1 MRLTLRGARLV
12 DAATD
17 LAEGDLVL
25 EDGRLLAAGAVG
37 TPPASDEPEGPG
49 QIVDA
54 TGLFALPGFI
64 DVHTHG
70 GGGFNLQTTAH
81 EEIAGYG
88 RWAAASGVTAFLV
101 GVVGIPGA
109 LPEAQ
114 LHAAAAAVAAYHPGA
129 GAEPL
134 GIHLEGPYIS
144 EARRGAHQSSWL
156 RWPNPAE
163 TERILALADGAL
175 RLVTLAPELPGA
187 HEMIRRLVEAG
198 VTVSIGHTDANYE
211 QALEAIA
218 LGATHATHCCNAM
231 RPLRHRDPGPLG
243 AIAMSPQVA
252 GEIIADG
259 VHVHPAMVEV
269 LFKLLG
275 VERAVVITDA
285 LAGAGNGDDAFE
297 FAGQPAHVAGGAA
310 RLADGT
316 LTGSVLTMDQALRNV
331 LALPGVSLPAASAML
346 SRNPARAA
354 GANARKGLLA
364 PGYDADLVLL
374 DADLRLCATYCAG
387 TLVYVTEGW
396 AERLAAARPT
406 PSPAPAPA
414 PASASAP
421 VSTPAAAP
429 AAAPDPAVGADPSS
443 PAPAPAARPAR
454 APRQRPQR

>member
-17 LAEGDLVL
+17 LAEGDLTI
-25 EDGRLLAAGAVG
+25 EDGRLLMAGAAEPDAAGA
-37 TPPASDEPEGPG
+37 AE
-49 QIVDA
+49 QLVDA
-54 TGLFALPGFI
+54 TGLIALPGFI

-70 GGGFNLQTTAH
+70 GGGFNLQTTDPA
-81 EEIAGYG
+81 EIAGYA
-88 RWAAASGVTAFLV
+88 RWVAASGVTAFLV
-101 GVVGIPGA
+101 GVVGIPGD
-109 LPEAQ
+109 LPQAQ
-114 LHAAAAAVAAYHPGA
+114 LQAAAQAVAGWLRGQ

-144 EARRGAHQSSWL
+144 DARRGAHQSSWL
-156 RWPNPAE
+156 RRPDPAE

-187 HEMIRRLVEAG
+187 HAMIRRLVEAG
-198 VTVSIGHTDANYE
+198 VTVSIGHSDANYE

-259 VHVHPAMVEV
+259 VHVHPAMEEV
-269 LFKLLG
+269 LIRLLG
-275 VERAVVITDA
+275 VERAIVITDA
-285 LAGAGNGDDAFE
+285 LAGAGNGDGPFE
-297 FAGQPAHVAGGAA
+297 FAGQPARVVGGAA

-331 LALPGVSLPAASAML
+331 LTLPGVSLAAASAML

-354 GANARKGLLA
+354 GAAARKGLLA

-374 DADLRLCATYCAG
+374 DADLRPCATYCAG
-387 TLVYVTEGW
+387 TLIYATESW
-396 AERLAAARPT
+396 NERLAAEP
-406 PSPAPAPA
+406 PAA
-414 PASASAP
+414 PASAPSA
-421 VSTPAAAP
+421 SS
-429 AAAPDPAVGADPSS
+429 APDPA
-443 PAPAPAARPAR
+443 APARVS
-454 APRQRPQR
+454 APRKSSQR